1 MPTYLLIVFYT
12 AIISCGSPS
21 QDTPELPATNK
32 QEKNQKNSITFVDVA
47 RDIGLNWRHDNG
59 ASVYKYFPETMSG
72 GGGFFD
78 FDNDGDL
85 DVYTVNGGALDSSMA
100 TRPPN
105 ALFRNDRGN
114 FTQLKHA
121 AGADD
126 RSYGMGFAAGDID
139 GDGDLDLYLA
149 NFGANVL
156 FRNDGSQFYDI
167 SQESATNDSLWGSSC
182 AFADY
187 DRDGD
192 LDLYVANYVRYS
204 LSDAD
209 QDNTPYMSDL
219 DSYDGTI
226 EKGYPHPAN
235 FPGSPDR
242 LFNND
247 GTGTFSEV
255 SEQTRIYDE
264 EGKGLGVVFAD
275 YDVDGWPDVYVANDA
290 VRNFLY
296 RNAQNGTFVEGASLA
311 GVAYGQDGQM
321 EAGMGVDWGDYDGDA
336 LLDITVTNFQA
347 EPNSLYHNE
356 GNQFFSIETFTSGT
370 GMITLPYLG
379 FGTQFI
385 DYDHDGDLDL
395 FTANGHVLDNIEQ
408 IDRSTQYPQR
418 NLFFR
423 NDGSSNGPVR
433 FKEVGLQLGLTSEQV
448 SRGTASGD
456 YDGDGDVDILV
467 FNTGEELNL
476 FRNDNSEKDVNWL
489 WVNLHGTKSNRHGVG
504 ARLILSVNGTEQ
516 VREVRG
522 SRSYLSQSD
531 YRVHFGL
538 ANARYAEWLEVHWLS
553 GLKERYEQLAS
564 NQFLHIEEGSGKR
577 VP

>member
-1 MPTYLLIVFYT
+1 MTAYLFLTSCLFIIACSGTSQAPPET
-12 AIISCGSPS
+12 APS
-21 QDTPELPATNK
+21 
-32 QEKNQKNSITFVDVA
+32 NQREERPHGPITFIDVA
-47 RDIGLNWRHDNG
+47 SDIGLRWQHDNG
-59 ASVYKYFPETMSG
+59 ASAHKYFPETMSG
-72 GGGFFD
+72 GGAFFD

-85 DVYTVNGGALDSSMA
+85 DVYAVNGGALDSSMTA
-100 TRPPN
+100 RPPN
-105 ALFRNDRGN
+105 ALFRNDRGR
-114 FTQLKHA
+114 FSLLDKA
-121 AGADD
+121 AGAED
-126 RSYGMGFAAGDID
+126 RSYGMGVAAGDID
-139 GDGDLDLYLA
+139 GDGDLDLYIA
-149 NFGANVL
+149 NFGANTL
-156 FRNDGSQFYDI
+156 FRNDDSQFIDI
-167 SQESATNDSLWGSSC
+167 SQASATDDTLWGSSC

-192 LDLYVANYVRYS
+192 LDLYVANYVSYA
-204 LSDAD
+204 LTDANR
-209 QDNTPYMSDL
+209 DNTPYMSDL
-219 DSYDGTI
+219 NSYEGNT

-242 LFNND
+242 LFRND
-247 GTGTFSEV
+247 GTGVFEDV
-255 SEQTRIYDE
+255 SEQASIYDE
-264 EGKGLGVVFAD
+264 GGKGLGVVFAD
-275 YDVDGWPDVYVANDA
+275 YDQDGWPDVYIANDA

-321 EAGMGVDWGDYDGDA
+321 EAGMGVDWGDYDGDS

-347 EPNSLYHNE
+347 EPNQLYHNE

-385 DYDHDGDLDL
+385 DFDHDGDLDL
-395 FTANGHVLDNIEQ
+395 FTANGHVLDNVEQ

-418 NLFFR
+418 NLLFR
-423 NDGSSNGPVR
+423 NEGSSNGPVR
-433 FKEVGLQLGLTSEQV
+433 FKEIGLQLGLTSEQV

-467 FNTGEELNL
+467 FNTGETLNL
-476 FRNDNSEKDVNWL
+476 FRNDNQATDINWL
-489 WVNLHGTKSNRHGVG
+489 WVDLRSNGGNTHGVG
-504 ARLILSVNGTEQ
+504 ARLILAANGIEQ

-538 ANARYAEWLEVHWLS
+538 ADAQRADWLEVHWLS
-553 GLKERYEQLAS
+553 GLKERYQQLES
-564 NQFLHIEEGSGKR
+564 NQVLRIEEGSGQR
-577 VP
+577 IP